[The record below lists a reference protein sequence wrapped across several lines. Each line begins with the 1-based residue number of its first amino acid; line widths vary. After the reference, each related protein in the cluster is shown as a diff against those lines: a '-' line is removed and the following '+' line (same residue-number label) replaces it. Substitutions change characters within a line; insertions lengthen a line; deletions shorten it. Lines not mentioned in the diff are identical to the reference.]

1 MICINNHIGEVVY
14 TKSSKTILDIGLK
27 ISSLNKVATRASDY
41 FDPAGFFSHF
51 RCSEYGG
58 VEYMEDR
65 WIRSGVY
72 ISLEEWSKVSC
83 NRSPVDIAYILGIL
97 PPDIEYTPNNAYTH
111 TDISLYDPTPAYDHI
126 QIYVPNTYIPSTSIQ
141 EAIDK
146 HPNDYEGLLKD
157 LKALLR
163 THDIQALE

>member
-1 MICINNHIGEVVY
+1 MICLNNHIGEVVY

-72 ISLEEWSKVSC
+72 ISLEEWSKVSY

-97 PPDIEYTPNNAYTH
+97 PPDIEYTPTIKDIPTHNNH
-111 TDISLYDPTPAYDHI
+111 IPA
-126 QIYVPNTYIPSTSIQ
+126 YIPSTSIQ

-163 THDIQALE
+163 THDTQALE

>member
-41 FDPAGFFSHF
+41 FAPAGFFSHF

-72 ISLEEWSKVSC
+72 ISLEEWSKVSY

-97 PPDIEYTPNNAYTH
+97 PSDIEYTPTIKDIPVHNNH
-111 TDISLYDPTPAYDHI
+111 TS
-126 QIYVPNTYIPSTSIQ
+126 TYIPSTSIQ

>member
-14 TKSSKTILDIGLK
+14 TRSSKTILDIGLK
-27 ISSLNKVATRASDY
+27 ISSLNKVAARASDY
-41 FDPAGFFSHF
+41 FDPDGFFSHF
-51 RCSEYGG
+51 RCGEYGG

-72 ISLEEWSKVSC
+72 ISLEEWSKVSY
-83 NRSPVDIAYILGIL
+83 NRPPIDIAYILGIL
-97 PPDIEYTPNNAYTH
+97 PPDIDYTPTIRDIPTHNNR
-111 TDISLYDPTPAYDHI
+111 IP
-126 QIYVPNTYIPSTSIQ
+126 TYIPSTSIQ

-163 THDIQALE
+163 THDTQALE

>member
-14 TKSSKTILDIGLK
+14 TRSSKTILDIGLK
-27 ISSLNKVATRASDY
+27 TSSLNKVATRASDY
-41 FDPAGFFSHF
+41 FDPDGFFSHF
-51 RCSEYGG
+51 RCGEYGG

-65 WIRSGVY
+65 WIRSSVY
-72 ISLEEWSKVSC
+72 IPLEEWSKVSY
-83 NRSPVDIAYILGIL
+83 NRPPIDIAYILGIL
-97 PPDIEYTPNNAYTH
+97 PPDIDYTPTIKDIPTHNNR
-111 TDISLYDPTPAYDHI
+111 IS
-126 QIYVPNTYIPSTSIQ
+126 TYIPSTSIQ

-163 THDIQALE
+163 THDTQALE

>member
-14 TKSSKTILDIGLK
+14 TKSSKTILDIGLN
-27 ISSLNKVATRASDY
+27 IPSLNRVATRASDY
-41 FDPAGFFSHF
+41 FDPDGFFSHF
-51 RCSEYGG
+51 RCGEYGG

-72 ISLEEWSKVSC
+72 IPLEEWSKVSY
-83 NRSPVDIAYILGIL
+83 NRPPIDIAYILGIL
-97 PPDIEYTPNNAYTH
+97 PPDIEDTPNNTSAYT
-111 TDISLYDPTPAYDHI
+111 
-126 QIYVPNTYIPSTSIQ
+126 IYTYIPSTSIQ

-163 THDIQALE
+163 THDTQALE

>member
-1 MICINNHIGEVVY
+1 MCINNHIGEVVY

-41 FDPAGFFSHF
+41 FAPAGFFSHF

-72 ISLEEWSKVSC
+72 ISLEEWSKVSY

-97 PPDIEYTPNNAYTH
+97 PPDIDYTPTIKDIPAHNNH
-111 TDISLYDPTPAYDHI
+111 TS
-126 QIYVPNTYIPSTSIQ
+126 TYIPSTSIQ

-157 LKALLR
+157 LKALLS

>member
-1 MICINNHIGEVVY
+1 MCINNHIGEVVY

-41 FDPAGFFSHF
+41 FAPAGFFSHF

-72 ISLEEWSKVSC
+72 ISLEEWSKVSY

-97 PPDIEYTPNNAYTH
+97 PPSIDYTPTIKDIPAHNNH
-111 TDISLYDPTPAYDHI
+111 TS
-126 QIYVPNTYIPSTSIQ
+126 TYIPSTSIQ

-157 LKALLR
+157 LKALLS

>member
-14 TKSSKTILDIGLK
+14 TRSSKTILDIGLN
-27 ISSLNKVATRASDY
+27 IPSLNKVATRASDC
-41 FDPAGFFSHF
+41 FDPDGFFSHF
-51 RCSEYGG
+51 RCGEYGG

-72 ISLEEWSKVSC
+72 ISLEDWSKVSY
-83 NRSPVDIAYILGIL
+83 NRPPVDIAYILGIL
-97 PPDIEYTPNNAYTH
+97 PPDIEYTPTIKDIPTHNNH
-111 TDISLYDPTPAYDHI
+111 IS
-126 QIYVPNTYIPSTSIQ
+126 TYIPSTSIQ

-163 THDIQALE
+163 THDTQALE

>member
-1 MICINNHIGEVVY
+1 MKCINNHIGEVVY
-14 TKSSKTILDIGLK
+14 TKSSKTILDIGLN
-27 ISSLNKVATRASDY
+27 IPSLNKIATRASDC
-41 FDPAGFFSHF
+41 FDPDGFFSHF
-51 RCSEYGG
+51 RCGEYGG

-72 ISLEEWSKVSC
+72 ISLEDWSKVSY
-83 NRSPVDIAYILGIL
+83 NRPPVDIAYILGIL
-97 PPDIEYTPNNAYTH
+97 PPDIEYTPNNTSAYT
-111 TDISLYDPTPAYDHI
+111 
-126 QIYVPNTYIPSTSIQ
+126 IYTYIPSTSIQ

-163 THDIQALE
+163 THDTQALE

>member
-27 ISSLNKVATRASDY
+27 ISSPNKVATRASDY

-72 ISLEEWSKVSC
+72 ISLEEWSKVSY

-97 PPDIEYTPNNAYTH
+97 PPDMEDTPTIKDTPTHNNHVST
-111 TDISLYDPTPAYDHI
+111 
-126 QIYVPNTYIPSTSIQ
+126 YVPSTSIQ

>member
-1 MICINNHIGEVVY
+1 MKCINNHIGEVVY
-14 TKSSKTILDIGLK
+14 TRSSRTILDIGLN
-27 ISSLNKVATRASDY
+27 IPSLNKVATRASDC
-41 FDPAGFFSHF
+41 FDPDGFFSHF
-51 RCSEYGG
+51 RCGEYGG

-72 ISLEEWSKVSC
+72 ISLEDWSKVSY
-83 NRSPVDIAYILGIL
+83 NRPPIDIAYILGIL
-97 PPDIEYTPNNAYTH
+97 PPDIENTPNNTSAYT
-111 TDISLYDPTPAYDHI
+111 
-126 QIYVPNTYIPSTSIQ
+126 IYTYIPSTSIQ

-163 THDIQALE
+163 THDTQALE

>member
-1 MICINNHIGEVVY
+1 MKCINNHIGEVVY
-14 TKSSKTILDIGLK
+14 TRSSKTILDIGLN
-27 ISSLNKVATRASDY
+27 IPSLNKVATRASDC
-41 FDPAGFFSHF
+41 FDPDGFFSHF
-51 RCSEYGG
+51 RCGEYGG

-72 ISLEEWSKVSC
+72 ISLEEWSKVSY
-83 NRSPVDIAYILGIL
+83 NRPPVDIAYILGIL
-97 PPDIEYTPNNAYTH
+97 PPDIEDTPNNTSAYT
-111 TDISLYDPTPAYDHI
+111 
-126 QIYVPNTYIPSTSIQ
+126 IYTYIPSTSIQ

-163 THDIQALE
+163 THDTQALE

>member
-41 FDPAGFFSHF
+41 FDPDGFFSYF
-51 RCSEYGG
+51 RCGEYGG

-72 ISLEEWSKVSC
+72 IPLEEWSKVSY
-83 NRSPVDIAYILGIL
+83 NRPSIDIAYILGIL
-97 PPDIEYTPNNAYTH
+97 PPDIEYTPNNTSAYT
-111 TDISLYDPTPAYDHI
+111 
-126 QIYVPNTYIPSTSIQ
+126 IYTYIPSTSIQ

-163 THDIQALE
+163 THDTQALE

>member
-41 FDPAGFFSHF
+41 FDPDGFFSHF
-51 RCSEYGG
+51 RCGEYGG

-72 ISLEEWSKVSC
+72 ISLEDWSKVSY

-97 PPDIEYTPNNAYTH
+97 PPDIEYTPNNTSTYT
-111 TDISLYDPTPAYDHI
+111 
-126 QIYVPNTYIPSTSIQ
+126 IYTYIPSTSIQ

-146 HPNDYEGLLKD
+146 HPNDYEGLLKN
-157 LKALLR
+157 LKALLS

>member
-1 MICINNHIGEVVY
+1 MICINNHIGEIVY
-14 TKSSKTILDIGLK
+14 TRSSKTILDIGLN

-51 RCSEYGG
+51 RCGEYGG

-72 ISLEEWSKVSC
+72 ISLEEWSKVSY
-83 NRSPVDIAYILGIL
+83 NRPPIDIVYILGIL
-97 PPDIEYTPNNAYTH
+97 PPDIEDTPNNTSAYTV
-111 TDISLYDPTPAYDHI
+111 Y
-126 QIYVPNTYIPSTSIQ
+126 TYIPSTSIQ
-141 EAIDK
+141 EAINK
-146 HPNDYEGLLKD
+146 NPNDYEGLLKD

-163 THDIQALE
+163 THDTQALE

>member
-14 TKSSKTILDIGLK
+14 TRSSKTILDIGLN
-27 ISSLNKVATRASDY
+27 IPSLNKVATRASDC
-41 FDPAGFFSHF
+41 FDPDGFFSHF
-51 RCSEYGG
+51 RCGEYGG

-65 WIRSGVY
+65 WSRSGVY
-72 ISLEEWSKVSC
+72 ISLEDWSKVSY
-83 NRSPVDIAYILGIL
+83 NRPPVDITYILGIL
-97 PPDIEYTPNNAYTH
+97 PPDIEDTPNNTSAY
-111 TDISLYDPTPAYDHI
+111 A
-126 QIYVPNTYIPSTSIQ
+126 IYTYIPSTSIQ

-163 THDIQALE
+163 THDTQALE

>member
-1 MICINNHIGEVVY
+1 MRCINNHIGEVVY
-14 TKSSKTILDIGLK
+14 TRSSKTILDIGLN
-27 ISSLNKVATRASDY
+27 IPSLNKVATRASDC
-41 FDPAGFFSHF
+41 FDPDGFFSHF
-51 RCSEYGG
+51 RCGEYGG

-65 WIRSGVY
+65 WSRSGVY
-72 ISLEEWSKVSC
+72 ISLEDWSKVSY

-97 PPDIEYTPNNAYTH
+97 PPDIECTPNNTSAYT
-111 TDISLYDPTPAYDHI
+111 
-126 QIYVPNTYIPSTSIQ
+126 IYTYIPSTSIQ

>member
-1 MICINNHIGEVVY
+1 MKCINNHIGEVVY

-41 FDPAGFFSHF
+41 FDPDGFFSHF
-51 RCSEYGG
+51 RCGEYGG

-72 ISLEEWSKVSC
+72 ISLEDWSKVSY

-97 PPDIEYTPNNAYTH
+97 PPDIEYTPNNTSAYT
-111 TDISLYDPTPAYDHI
+111 
-126 QIYVPNTYIPSTSIQ
+126 IYTYIPSTSIQ

-163 THDIQALE
+163 THDTQALE

>member
-1 MICINNHIGEVVY
+1 MRCINNHIGEVVY

-41 FDPAGFFSHF
+41 FDPDGFFSHF
-51 RCSEYGG
+51 RCGEYGG

-72 ISLEEWSKVSC
+72 ISLEDWSKVSY
-83 NRSPVDIAYILGIL
+83 NRPPVDIAYILGIL
-97 PPDIEYTPNNAYTH
+97 PPDTEYTPNNTSAYT
-111 TDISLYDPTPAYDHI
+111 
-126 QIYVPNTYIPSTSIQ
+126 IYTYIPSTSIQ

-163 THDIQALE
+163 THDTQALE

>member
-27 ISSLNKVATRASDY
+27 ISSPNKVATRASDY

-72 ISLEEWSKVSC
+72 ISLEEWSKVSY

-97 PPDIEYTPNNAYTH
+97 SPDTDYTPTIK
-111 TDISLYDPTPAYDHI
+111 DTPAHNNHI
-126 QIYVPNTYIPSTSIQ
+126 STYIPSTSIQ

>member
-1 MICINNHIGEVVY
+1 MKCINNHIGEVVY
-14 TKSSKTILDIGLK
+14 TRSSKTILDIGLN
-27 ISSLNKVATRASDY
+27 IPSLNKVATRASDC
-41 FDPAGFFSHF
+41 FDPDGFFSHF
-51 RCSEYGG
+51 RCGEYGG

-72 ISLEEWSKVSC
+72 ISLEEWSKVSY
-83 NRSPVDIAYILGIL
+83 NRPPIDIAYILGIL
-97 PPDIEYTPNNAYTH
+97 PPDIDYTPNNTSAYT
-111 TDISLYDPTPAYDHI
+111 
-126 QIYVPNTYIPSTSIQ
+126 IYTYIPSTSIQ

-163 THDIQALE
+163 THDTQALE

>member
-27 ISSLNKVATRASDY
+27 ISSPNKVATRASDY

-65 WIRSGVY
+65 WIRSSVY
-72 ISLEEWSKVSC
+72 ISLKEWSKVSY

-97 PPDIEYTPNNAYTH
+97 PPDIDYTPTIKDIPAHNN
-111 TDISLYDPTPAYDHI
+111 HI
-126 QIYVPNTYIPSTSIQ
+126 PTYIPSTSIQ

-157 LKALLR
+157 LKALLS

>member
-41 FDPAGFFSHF
+41 FDPDGFFSHF
-51 RCSEYGG
+51 RCGEYGG

-72 ISLEEWSKVSC
+72 IPLEEWSKVSY
-83 NRSPVDIAYILGIL
+83 NRPSIDIAYILGIL
-97 PPDIEYTPNNAYTH
+97 PPNIDYTPNNTSAYT
-111 TDISLYDPTPAYDHI
+111 
-126 QIYVPNTYIPSTSIQ
+126 IYTYIPSTSIQ

-163 THDIQALE
+163 THDTQALE

>member
-14 TKSSKTILDIGLK
+14 TRSSKTILDIGLN
-27 ISSLNKVATRASDY
+27 IPSLNKVATRASDC
-41 FDPAGFFSHF
+41 FDPDGFFSHF
-51 RCSEYGG
+51 RCGEYGG

-65 WIRSGVY
+65 WSRSSVY
-72 ISLEEWSKVSC
+72 ISLEDWSKVSY
-83 NRSPVDIAYILGIL
+83 NRPPIDIAYILGIL
-97 PPDIEYTPNNAYTH
+97 PPNIEDTPNNTSAYT
-111 TDISLYDPTPAYDHI
+111 
-126 QIYVPNTYIPSTSIQ
+126 IYTYIPSTSIQ

-163 THDIQALE
+163 THDTQALE

>member
-1 MICINNHIGEVVY
+1 MICINNHIGEIVY

-72 ISLEEWSKVSC
+72 ISLEEWSKVSY
-83 NRSPVDIAYILGIL
+83 NRSPVDVVYILGIL
-97 PPDIEYTPNNAYTH
+97 PPDIDYTSAIKGIPVHNNH
-111 TDISLYDPTPAYDHI
+111 TS
-126 QIYVPNTYIPSTSIQ
+126 TYIPSTSIQ

>member
-72 ISLEEWSKVSC
+72 ISLEEWSKVSY

-97 PPDIEYTPNNAYTH
+97 PPDIEYTPNNTSAYT
-111 TDISLYDPTPAYDHI
+111 
-126 QIYVPNTYIPSTSIQ
+126 IYTYIPSTSIQ

>member
-72 ISLEEWSKVSC
+72 ISLEDWSKVSY
-83 NRSPVDIAYILGIL
+83 NRPPVDIAYILGIL
-97 PPDIEYTPNNAYTH
+97 PPDIEYTPNNTSAYT
-111 TDISLYDPTPAYDHI
+111 
-126 QIYVPNTYIPSTSIQ
+126 IYTYIPSTSIQ

-163 THDIQALE
+163 THDTQALE

>member
-1 MICINNHIGEVVY
+1 MKCINNYIGEVVY
-14 TKSSKTILDIGLK
+14 TRSSKTILDIGLN
-27 ISSLNKVATRASDY
+27 IPSLNKVATRASDY
-41 FDPAGFFSHF
+41 FDPDGFFSHF
-51 RCSEYGG
+51 RCGEYGG

-72 ISLEEWSKVSC
+72 ISLEEWSKVSY
-83 NRSPVDIAYILGIL
+83 NRPPIDIAYILGIL
-97 PPDIEYTPNNAYTH
+97 PPDIEYTPTIKDIPTHNNR
-111 TDISLYDPTPAYDHI
+111 IP
-126 QIYVPNTYIPSTSIQ
+126 TYIPSTSIQ

-163 THDIQALE
+163 THDTQSLE

>member
-27 ISSLNKVATRASDY
+27 ISSPNKVATRASDY

-72 ISLEEWSKVSC
+72 ISLEEWSKVSY
-83 NRSPVDIAYILGIL
+83 NRSPVDTAYILGIL
-97 PPDIEYTPNNAYTH
+97 PPDMEDTPTIKDTPTHNNHVST
-111 TDISLYDPTPAYDHI
+111 
-126 QIYVPNTYIPSTSIQ
+126 YVPSTSIQ

>member
-72 ISLEEWSKVSC
+72 ISLEEWSKVSY

-97 PPDIEYTPNNAYTH
+97 PPDIDYTSTIKDIPAHNNH
-111 TDISLYDPTPAYDHI
+111 IS
-126 QIYVPNTYIPSTSIQ
+126 TYILSTSIQ

-163 THDIQALE
+163 THDIQTLE

>member
-41 FDPAGFFSHF
+41 FAPAGFFSHF

-72 ISLEEWSKVSC
+72 ISLEEWSKVSY
-83 NRSPVDIAYILGIL
+83 NRSPIDIAYILGIL
-97 PPDIEYTPNNAYTH
+97 PPDIDYTPTIKDIPAHNNH
-111 TDISLYDPTPAYDHI
+111 TS
-126 QIYVPNTYIPSTSIQ
+126 TYIPSTSIQ

-157 LKALLR
+157 LKALLS

>member
-14 TKSSKTILDIGLK
+14 TRSSKTILDIGLN
-27 ISSLNKVATRASDY
+27 IPSLNKVATRASDC
-41 FDPAGFFSHF
+41 FDPDGFFSHF
-51 RCSEYGG
+51 RCGEYGG

-72 ISLEEWSKVSC
+72 ISLEDWSKASY
-83 NRSPVDIAYILGIL
+83 NRPPVDIAYILSIL
-97 PPDIEYTPNNAYTH
+97 PPDIDYTPNNTSAYT
-111 TDISLYDPTPAYDHI
+111 
-126 QIYVPNTYIPSTSIQ
+126 IYTYIPSTSIQ

-163 THDIQALE
+163 THDTQALE